1 MVYFKE
7 LEKFIRKKGRVNTFD
22 VMEEFGLK
30 YPTAWNNLKALY
42 KFNCLDK
49 SYEPEM
55 RGNRPFLVC
64 YYEFKKE

>member
-1 MVYFKE
+1 
-7 LEKFIRKKGRVNTFD
+7 
-22 VMEEFGLK
+22 MEEFGLK